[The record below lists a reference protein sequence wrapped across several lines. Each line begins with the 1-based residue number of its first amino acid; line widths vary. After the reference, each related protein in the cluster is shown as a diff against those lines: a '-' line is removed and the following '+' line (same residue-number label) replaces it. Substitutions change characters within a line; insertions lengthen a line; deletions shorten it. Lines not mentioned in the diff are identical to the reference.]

1 MDEYDDEF
9 EEYGEKEK
17 KMGFLD
23 MFDKIDDIIYKP
35 VEAVSNWINE
45 PLKKFEHK
53 REMENEQNRAV
64 IEEEKL
70 RLEAELEQQR
80 IRADAELAAD
90 QRRWNAEIDQMIA
103 EQEDARRDK
112 LVESIKRYQIDLAN
126 ASRDIINSIGEM
138 SLELRK
144 KANELVQ
151 EKTND
156 YITLQKKATNDATQK
171 LIEIGERFA
180 NNERV
185 RIRMEDSVI
194 DNMDAVINHA
204 NNFITELSE
213 DIKRLNQNIDTLAR
227 ESVNNINKQL
237 APLTNSLG
245 QSLEYHSDS
254 IQIEDKTIV
263 DLSKDDIKEID
274 FEE

>member
-1 MDEYDDEF
+1 MDKNNEVI

-23 MFDKIDDIIYKP
+23 MFDKIDDIIFEP
-35 VEAVSNWINE
+35 VKAVSNWINE

-53 REMENEQNRAV
+53 RDMENEQNRAV
-64 IEEEKL
+64 IEEEKK

-103 EQEDARRDK
+103 EQEDSRRDK

-156 YITLQKKATNDATQK
+156 YIALQKKATDDATQK
-171 LIEIGERFA
+171 LIEIDERFA
-180 NNERV
+180 DNERV
-185 RIRMEDSVI
+185 RVRMEDSI
-194 DNMDAVINHA
+194 INNMDAVINHA
-204 NNFITELSE
+204 NNFISELSE
-213 DIKRLNQNIDTLAR
+213 DMKRLNQNIDILTH
-227 ESVNNINKQL
+227 ESMNNINKQL
-237 APLTNSLG
+237 EPLTNSIG
-245 QSLEYHSDS
+245 RSIEYHSDN
-254 IQIEDKTIV
+254 IQIEDKTII
-263 DLSKDDIKEID
+263 DISKEDVKEIE